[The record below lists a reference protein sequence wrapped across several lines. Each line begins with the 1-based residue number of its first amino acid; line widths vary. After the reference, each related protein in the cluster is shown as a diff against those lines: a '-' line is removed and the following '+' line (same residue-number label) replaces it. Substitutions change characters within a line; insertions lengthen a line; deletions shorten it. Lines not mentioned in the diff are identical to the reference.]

1 MNEGILNTSDAT
13 FEQKRLAY
21 ARQLIDSA
29 MGMATPMFAVKTRD
43 DFTETIYLG
52 INPEA
57 AEYAGRSADKATTKD
72 RLVPEKTEATDM
84 KPVSVLMEK
93 EFSPYE
99 IICFKSKHKYLI
111 EDLVKYGKGSDY
123 EQAYEKRIRNLG
135 KEPAAEGIDAYK
147 TVVNPHLSRFWHEE
161 GFIPPFGIDE
171 RNKAE
176 KETLKA
182 FVYAMG
188 MDLLKKEKNED
199 FDGRLLW
206 HLVVGTRL
214 YPIRKQGALIGNSY
228 VAVYD
233 ALKFNRKV
241 KQQIL
246 YSAQIMKKNIKGY
259 MDAEELMETIDT
271 TWFIEDLVQ
280 SHADEDDENFLD
292 ILIKMFSMM
301 PREKWEDL
309 FKGLSITLED
319 YLSYMFDDNNKLV
332 KKAYD
337 QILEKML
344 TYSVI
349 GKKQAE
355 GAELTHAEKKTKEPV
370 RGLINSTML

>member
-1 MNEGILNTSDAT
+1 
-13 FEQKRLAY
+13 
-21 ARQLIDSA
+21 
-29 MGMATPMFAVKTRD
+29 
-43 DFTETIYLG
+43 
-52 INPEA
+52 
-57 AEYAGRSADKATTKD
+57 
-72 RLVPEKTEATDM
+72 
-84 KPVSVLMEK
+84 
-93 EFSPYE
+93 
-99 IICFKSKHKYLI
+99 
-111 EDLVKYGKGSDY
+111 
-123 EQAYEKRIRNLG
+123 
-135 KEPAAEGIDAYK
+135 
-147 TVVNPHLSRFWHEE
+147 
-161 GFIPPFGIDE
+161 
-171 RNKAE
+171 
-176 KETLKA
+176 
-182 FVYAMG
+182 MG

-355 GAELTHAEKKTKEPV
+355 GAELTHAEKKTKEQV
-370 RGLINSTML
+370 RGLINATML